1 VIFLGGLFMDYL
13 KMLFISAVLMAMIF
27 PAITS
32 ADSAERYNARKNQS
46 INRNIKGK
54 AGAGYSTLKVKKSH
68 GRTIVTGTVVNRR
81 NKAVTGKNADAAG
94 SEIKV
99 QGDGGNV
106 YVRGNVIN
114 SGNVTAIGKGTA
126 TAAGSRVTV
135 TGARNADIR
144 VNMRN
149 TGNVTASASGRG
161 KVESSATGSGVNVR
175 NTTGKVRVGGNI
187 RSNAAITAISNAK

>member
-1 VIFLGGLFMDYL
+1 
-13 KMLFISAVLMAMIF
+13 MIF

-32 ADSAERYNARKNQS
+32 AGPAERYQARKNKS
-46 INRNIKGK
+46 IERNIKGK

-81 NKAVTGKNADAAG
+81 NKAVTGKNASAAG

-114 SGNVTAIGKGTA
+114 SGNVTAIGEGKASA
-126 TAAGSRVTV
+126 TGSKVTV
-135 TGARNADIR
+135 TGARNADVR

-149 TGNVTASASGRG
+149 TGSVTASASGHGR
-161 KVESSATGSGVNVR
+161 VESSATGSGVNIE
-175 NTTGKVRVGGNI
+175 NTTGKIRVGGNI
-187 RSNAAITAISNAK
+187 RSNAAIRALSNAR